1 MISAEDLYKV
11 LSALV
16 PLYVAMILAYG
27 SVRWWKILTP
37 DQCGGINRFVAI
49 FAVPFLSFH
58 IIASNDPYKMNAK
71 FIAADTLQKIAIL
84 FVLGLWARY
93 SRSGS
98 LEWMITLF
106 MLATLPNTLVMG
118 IPLLAAMYG
127 VESGSLVVQAVVL
140 QCIIWYTLL
149 LFLYE
154 FRSARI
160 LISEQFP
167 ETAASIVSFK
177 VESDVMSLDGREP
190 LQTEA
195 EIGNDGK
202 IHVTVRKSIS
212 DRSHAMLSPRRSVG
226 LTSMPSSKAITPRP
240 SNLTGAEIYSIHSSR
255 NLTPRESSFNHTDF
269 SSVVPG
275 RPVPGSPRQSN
286 LSVSDVYSLHS
297 SRAPT
302 PRTSNFTEESSKDL
316 HDKGTNTLASPRFS
330 MRPYY
335 PGGSMYGARAHG
347 TGGMSVDVTHTG
359 YQGAPRVSFPGAVFS
374 PKHYSQNV
382 KKADPGT
389 SPKLE
394 DDAKELHK
402 FVWSSSAS
410 PVSAEG
416 KVQVFK
422 RTNLNGEAAKS
433 ENNPKD
439 MKVVVG
445 VPNQSGA
452 AAVTLELGD
461 KYEDRDDFSFGN
473 RASFGADE
481 YVFGEKDEPSLSKMR
496 SSSTA
501 ELTPKVPAV
510 GKKEMPPATVMLKL
524 ILSMVW
530 RKLVRNPNT
539 YSSLLGLI
547 WALVS
552 YRWHKEMPLILGNSI
567 AIISNAGL
575 GMAMFSL
582 GLFMALQKRLL
593 ACGTSLALFGMVVR
607 FLTGPA
613 VMAATSIA
621 VGLRGVGLR
630 VSIMQAALPQGIVP
644 FVFAKEY
651 NVHPDV
657 LSTAVIFGMLVALPI
672 NLVYY
677 ILLGL

>member
-1 MISAEDLYKV
+1 MISGEDLYKV
-11 LSALV
+11 LSAVV

-27 SVRWWKILTP
+27 SVRWWKLLTP

-71 FIAADTLQKIAIL
+71 FIAADTLQKITIL
-84 FVLGLWARY
+84 FLLGLWARY

-127 VESGSLVVQAVVL
+127 VKSGSLVVQGVVL

-202 IHVTVRKSIS
+202 IHVTVRRSVS
-212 DRSHAMLSPRRSVG
+212 DRSHAMQSPRRSVG
-226 LTSMPSSKAITPRP
+226 LMSMPSSNAITPRP

-255 NLTPRESSFNHTDF
+255 NLTPRESSFNHIDF
-269 SSVVPG
+269 SSAVPG
-275 RPVPGSPRQSN
+275 KPVPGSPRQSN
-286 LSVSDVYSLHS
+286 LSASEVHS
-297 SRAPT
+297 VQSSGAPT
-302 PRTSNFTEESSKDL
+302 PRTSNFTEEHCKDL
-316 HDKGTNTLASPRFS
+316 HDKGAKSMASPRFA

-335 PGGSMYGARAHG
+335 PGGNLYGSRPHGAGGASMDANHASSQGPPRAN
-347 TGGMSVDVTHTG
+347 
-359 YQGAPRVSFPGAVFS
+359 FPGAVFS
-374 PKHYSQNV
+374 PKHSSHNV
-382 KKADPGT
+382 KKVIDPRK
-389 SPKLE
+389 PEE
-394 DDAKELHK
+394 DTKDSHK
-402 FVWSSSAS
+402 FMWSSSAS
-410 PVSAEG
+410 HFSEG
-416 KVQVFK
+416 AVQVVK
-422 RTNLNGEAAKS
+422 GANLNAGDAAKP

-439 MKVVVG
+439 VKVIVG

-473 RASFGADE
+473 RASFGADD
-481 YVFGEKDEPSLSKMR
+481 YLYGDKDCPSLSKMR
-496 SSSTA
+496 STSTA
-501 ELTPKVPAV
+501 ELTPKIPGD
-510 GKKEMPPATVMLKL
+510 GKNAMPPASVMSKL
-524 ILSMVW
+524 IFSMVW

-552 YRWHKEMPLILGNSI
+552 YRWHREMPLILANSI

-582 GLFMALQKRLL
+582 GLFMALQKRIL
-593 ACGTSLALFGMVVR
+593 ACGTSLALFGMAIR
-607 FLTGPA
+607 FLSGPA

-621 VGLRGVGLR
+621 VGLRGVSLR
-630 VSIMQAALPQGIVP
+630 VSIVQAALPQGIVP